1 MKRLIVFVF
10 VAMFLSGCV
19 ENIRSDRELY
29 GNTFINIG
37 GEEFEVP
44 DDWVLY
50 NLMDSACS
58 IMMPTYMT
66 ETFLDGVDIIDKNV
80 GTTFTYRSTIDTVN
94 HSYKHHYSRVAIDYI
109 KAKSG
114 TFAKPNQFV
123 LNAEMYA
130 SLEKMVDNEIHDR
143 NLILN
148 GPFMQ
153 CATVNMNGRFT
164 STYFL
169 DTYYRRKSVIGE
181 GPVSVHI
188 FIMQNDDKM
197 VKMMVSYHDED
208 SLVFKDL
215 FQSVKTFMWN

>member
-66 ETFLDGVDIIDKNV
+66 ETFLDGVDIIDV
-80 GTTFTYRSTIDTVN
+80 GTKVLPLFIGVLHRDFDVNPIDAAAHMN
-94 HSYKHHYSRVAIDYI
+94 DMGMLDLSVA
-109 KAKSG
+109 
-114 TFAKPNQFV
+114 V
-123 LNAEMYA
+123 
-130 SLEKMVDNEIHDR
+130 
-143 NLILN
+143 
-148 GPFMQ
+148 
-153 CATVNMNGRFT
+153 
-164 STYFL
+164 
-169 DTYYRRKSVIGE
+169 
-181 GPVSVHI
+181 
-188 FIMQNDDKM
+188 
-197 VKMMVSYHDED
+197 
-208 SLVFKDL
+208 
-215 FQSVKTFMWN
+215 